1 MHGEIVQHR
10 ARYLLTCMAL
20 APLAACA
27 QCAPSAV
34 GHGVSRLTIRNVGA
48 IATVVL
54 ADTRCG
60 FASDAVQSTPTV
72 QGQVGQIGTVTY
84 TVTNCEVSFSDEA
97 PYVSQDCTGAQ
108 TVVRGTAFV
117 NATQVIQGI
126 VTGDETTPVIP
137 SGPDSATLNIRADLQ
152 DFSAE
157 STLSQ
162 TMLTIYEGSLEA
174 TMRPRLAVDDDQGAC
189 SIATK
194 NIRFENV
201 RYGPTRAHVRTESRS
216 FDVPIDSSELFAVN
230 GQYAD
235 FENELWGDI
244 TVWGEYEP
252 IDGGDEGLDP
262 EYDRDAFHV
271 GYECTAGLALPVT
284 YSCDGFL
291 APVLAQNA
299 ARLSVRT
306 LGRLTT
312 LIEDDTNCGFSSPQV
327 QAQTQ
332 ITGDIGGFGSALLTV
347 QGCEMIFEQDTVF
360 REDCVGTQ
368 TLAKGRIIVS
378 GTKKITGRLTGNREI
393 PAVPMSDA
401 PAEITIKVD
410 AFDDFSIIEA
420 GATLRMRTGSM
431 SGTVVPR
438 TARDSALSGACA
450 FVSSVARLTDIS
462 YDTETDAQLIK
473 EGVGTFDIKLG
484 PSQIRAVSGVWGSD
498 KNLLEGYLELNGE
511 RWDLPAAPEDDGLD
525 PAFNQAAFDAT
536 WICDTVSMPISHSC
550 DFTAPLAQ
558 GAAQLTIQMAGA
570 MGKILDGDSNCGF
583 SNPGVDI
590 RLSGDT
596 GRREGSAT
604 YTVDRPCRIDF
615 GERTELSR
623 DCQGKRTFASGV
635 VEITGTKVVHGIVT
649 GDPGTPIV
657 PTSRTPAEI
666 RFSARVENFT
676 VWADPEVQKLTARS
690 GRLSGALVPRTG
702 IDVLTG
708 ACSIVTP
715 VADIVDVQ
723 WQSANVTIED
733 DDKLFDLRLE
743 RSDLVAHNGNGEAQS
758 NYLAGSMDM
767 DGMTW
772 DIPVEGG
779 PELVPDY
786 DQAAFD
792 ASYACTDGLIVAETE
807 QQCDLYQT
815 LGENTARLIALTA
828 GSIAS
833 EVNADDNCGFED
845 FFTKTN
851 PDRVEGA
858 TGDLGL
864 LEWSIDACT
873 MTRSGNVTNQ
883 PVAVDCNGR
892 GRYWKGGLRIDA
904 TRTVTGIRTDEFY
917 IFDSIEP
924 NDPTSVE
931 IDLERV
937 QLTNFEVWEDAS
949 GPSDSRAFAIE
960 GGALSGVVAPIT
972 AERADDFG
980 VFDISTPVAQ
990 MRGLK
995 LSGAA
1000 VRIKSGD
1007 LTFRVF
1013 VDDSNVNA
1021 FNGSYRGIGRT
1032 NELQGYAVIDG
1043 VRVNFDTHLDPTY
1056 DQAAFD
1062 TSYVCSGEMRDPI
1075 PSD

>member
-1 MHGEIVQHR
+1 M
-10 ARYLLTCMAL
+10 T
-20 APLAACA
+20 PLAACA
-27 QCAPSAV
+27 QCAPGTV

-48 IATVVL
+48 IATVAL

-60 FASDAVQSTPTV
+60 FASDAVQATPTI
-72 QGQVGQIGTVTY
+72 QGQVGQIGSVTY
-84 TVTNCEVSFSDEA
+84 VVSNCEVSFPADA
-97 PYVSQDCTGAQ
+97 PYVSQDCSGAQ
-108 TVVRGTAFV
+108 TVIRGRAFV

-126 VTGDETTPVIP
+126 ITGDATTPVIP
-137 SGPDSATLNIRADLQ
+137 SGPDSATLNIQADLQ

-157 STLSQ
+157 STISDS
-162 TMLTIYEGSLEA
+162 TLTIYEGSIEA

-189 SIATK
+189 SIPTK

-201 RYGPTRAHVRTESRS
+201 RYGPTKAHVQTESRD

-230 GQYAD
+230 GKYSD
-235 FENELWGDI
+235 FENELWGEI
-244 TVWGEYEP
+244 TVWGGLEP
-252 IDGGDEGLDP
+252 IDGGEDGLDP
-262 EYDRDAFHV
+262 DYDRAAFNA
-271 GYECTAGLALPVT
+271 GYECAAGLAIPVT
-284 YSCDGFL
+284 YTCDGFL

-312 LIEDDTNCGFSSPQV
+312 LIENDSNCGFSSPQV
-327 QAQTQ
+327 QAQAQ
-332 ITGDIGGFGSALLTV
+332 ITGEIGGFGSALLTV
-347 QGCEMIFEQDTVF
+347 QGCEMVFEQDTVF

-368 TLAKGRIIVS
+368 TFARGRIILS
-378 GTKKITGRLTGNREI
+378 ATKKITGRLTGDREI

-401 PAEITIKVD
+401 PAEVTIKVD

-450 FVSSVARLTDIS
+450 FVASVARLTDIS

-484 PSQIRAVSGVWGSD
+484 ASRIRAVSGVWGPD
-498 KNLLEGYLELNGE
+498 RNVLEGFIEVDGE
-511 RWDLPAAPEDDGLD
+511 RWDLPAAPDDDGLD
-525 PAFNQAAFDAT
+525 PAFDQAVFDAT
-536 WICDTVSMPISHSC
+536 WVCDTVELPVSHSC

-570 MGKILDGDSNCGF
+570 MAKILDGDETCGF
-583 SNPGVDI
+583 SNPGVNI
-590 RLSGDT
+590 RLTGEA
-596 GRREGSAT
+596 GRRGGSAT

-623 DCQGKRTFASGV
+623 DCQGNRTFASGV
-635 VEITGTKVVHGIVT
+635 VELTGTKVVQGIVT
-649 GDPGTPIV
+649 GDPETPIV
-657 PTSRTPAEI
+657 PTSRTPADI
-666 RFSARVENFT
+666 RFSARVENFA
-676 VWADPEVQKLTARS
+676 VWADPAVQKLTART
-690 GRLSGALVPRTG
+690 GRLSGGLVPRTG
-702 IDVLTG
+702 IDILTG
-708 ACSIVTP
+708 ACSIATP

-723 WQSANVTIED
+723 WQGANVTLEND
-733 DDKLFDLRLE
+733 GKLFDLRLE

-758 NYLAGSMDM
+758 NYLSGTMDM

-772 DIPVEGG
+772 SIPVEGA
-779 PELVPDY
+779 PDLVPDY

-792 ASYACTDGLIVAETE
+792 ASYACTDGLIVAQTE
-807 QQCDLYQT
+807 QECDLYQA

-833 EVNADDNCGFED
+833 EVNADDNCGFEE

-851 PDRVEGA
+851 PDRVEGS
-858 TGDLGL
+858 TGNLGL
-864 LEWSIDACT
+864 LEWSIDGCN
-873 MTRSGNVTNQ
+873 MSRSGSAIYQ
-883 PVAVDCNGR
+883 PVSVDCNGR

-904 TRTVTGIRTDEFY
+904 TRIVTGRRVDELL

-931 IDLERV
+931 ITLERV

-960 GGALSGVVAPIT
+960 GGTLSGVVAPIT

-980 VFDISTPVAQ
+980 VFDVSTPVAE
-990 MRGLK
+990 MRGLR
-995 LSGAA
+995 LAGAA
-1000 VRIKSGD
+1000 VRIKSGG

-1013 VDDSNVNA
+1013 VDETSIDA
-1021 FNGSYRGIGRT
+1021 FNGSYRGIGKT
-1032 NELQGYAVIDG
+1032 NQLKGHAVIDG
-1043 VRVNFDTHLDPTY
+1043 VRVDFDTHLDPTY

-1062 TSYVCSGEMRDPI
+1062 ASYVCSGEMRDPI
-1075 PSD
+1075 TPQ